1 MTKQYGQNRRQ
12 EDRVSQSRIG
22 AKPVERRFADHS
34 HSAQLLW
41 SFVVAVVLIFTAAW
55 QLASPKNALM
65 EQDRQPAQIR
75 FESQ

>member
-1 MTKQYGQNRRQ
+1 MSKQYGQNRRL
-12 EDRVSQSRIG
+12 EDRATQSAVG
-22 AKPVERRFADHS
+22 AKPVERRLADHS

-65 EQDRQPAQIR
+65 EPDRQPAQIR
-75 FESQ
+75 FESR